1 MSNANKPRQND
12 QDKDG
17 IPDSSQS
24 QAQGGE
30 GIEEREDDEMPGRET
45 HVSSN
50 PVIINR

>member
-1 MSNANKPRQND
+1 MSNANKPRQDD

-24 QAQGGE
+24 QAQGE
-30 GIEEREDDEMPGRET
+30 AVEPHDEDEMPGRET